1 MSNFT
6 AKHEK
11 YAIYLQ
17 ELYKKHRTLDK
28 EIIQGYKNRM
38 SDQEVVV
45 LKTKKL
51 WFKDEIHRIER
62 KLIKLGPIE
71 LI

>member
-71 LI
+71 

>member
-62 KLIKLGPIE
+62 KLIKLGPKE
-71 LI
+71 

>member
-38 SDQEVVV
+38 PDQEIVV

-71 LI
+71 

>member
-17 ELYKKHRTLDK
+17 ELYKKHRTLDN
-28 EIIQGYKNRM
+28 EIIEGYKRLM
-38 SDQEVVV
+38 PDQELVM

-62 KLIKLGPIE
+62 KLVKLGPLE
-71 LI
+71 